1 MATKRTVKQPLDCH
15 ERALRLLASRPR
27 ARREVESRLRR
38 AGFDA
43 AEVTSELDRLED
55 VGLLDDGAFARELAD
70 HLTGRGS
77 ARRAV
82 AGALASKGVSRQT
95 IEQTLAGLEGD
106 ESLRALEVA
115 TERARRL
122 TSLRP
127 GLVPRPA
134 RLRRRRL
141 PGGRQ
146 GGPGDRRPPRLS
158 DSVGRREAA
167 PLPLPSAR
175 RRLCSYEVHLLVNVQ
190 PCLKA

>member
-1 MATKRTVKQPLDCH
+1 MANKRTVKQPLDCH
-15 ERALRLLASRPR
+15 ERALRLLAVRPR
-27 ARREVESRLRR
+27 ARRELESRLRR

-43 AEVTSELDRLED
+43 AEVSSELDRLED

-70 HLTGRGS
+70 HLTVRGS

-127 GLVPRPA
+127 EVAYGRLVSFLA
-134 RLRRRRL
+134 RRGYD
-141 PGGRQ
+141 GGV
-146 GGPGDRRPPRLS
+146 S
-158 DSVGRREAA
+158 REAA
-167 PLPLPSAR
+167 KAALGIDDR
-175 RRLCSYEVHLLVNVQ
+175 R
-190 PCLKA
+190 A

>member
-15 ERALRLLASRPR
+15 ERALRLLAVRPR
-27 ARREVESRLRR
+27 ARRELESRLRR
-38 AGFDA
+38 AGFDTA
-43 AEVTSELDRLED
+43 DVSSELDRLED
-55 VGLLDDGAFARELAD
+55 AGLLDDGAFARELAD

-82 AGALASKGVSRQT
+82 GGALASKGVSRQT

-127 GLVPRPA
+127 EVAYGRLVSFLA
-134 RLRRRRL
+134 RRGYD
-141 PGGRQ
+141 GGV
-146 GGPGDRRPPRLS
+146 S
-158 DSVGRREAA
+158 REAA
-167 PLPLPSAR
+167 KAALGIDDR
-175 RRLCSYEVHLLVNVQ
+175 R
-190 PCLKA
+190 A

>member
-1 MATKRTVKQPLDCH
+1 MATKRTVKRPPDCH
-15 ERALRLLASRPR
+15 ERALRLLAVRPR
-27 ARREVESRLRR
+27 ARRELESRLRI
-38 AGFDA
+38 AGFED
-43 AEVTSELDRLED
+43 AEVSSELDRLEQ

-70 HLTGRGS
+70 HLTVRGS

-127 GLVPRPA
+127 EVAYGRLVSFLA
-134 RLRRRRL
+134 RRGYD
-141 PGGRQ
+141 GGV
-146 GGPGDRRPPRLS
+146 S
-158 DSVGRREAA
+158 REAA
-167 PLPLPSAR
+167 RAALGIDDRHA
-175 RRLCSYEVHLLVNVQ
+175 
-190 PCLKA
+190 

>member
-15 ERALRLLASRPR
+15 ERALRLLAVRPR
-27 ARREVESRLRR
+27 ARRELESRLRR
-38 AGFDA
+38 AGFDT
-43 AEVTSELDRLED
+43 AEVSSELDRLED

-70 HLTGRGS
+70 RLTVRGS

-106 ESLRALEVA
+106 ESVRALEVA

-127 GLVPRPA
+127 EVAYGRLVSFLA
-134 RLRRRRL
+134 RRGYD
-141 PGGRQ
+141 GGV
-146 GGPGDRRPPRLS
+146 S
-158 DSVGRREAA
+158 REAA
-167 PLPLPSAR
+167 RAALGIDDR
-175 RRLCSYEVHLLVNVQ
+175 R
-190 PCLKA
+190 A